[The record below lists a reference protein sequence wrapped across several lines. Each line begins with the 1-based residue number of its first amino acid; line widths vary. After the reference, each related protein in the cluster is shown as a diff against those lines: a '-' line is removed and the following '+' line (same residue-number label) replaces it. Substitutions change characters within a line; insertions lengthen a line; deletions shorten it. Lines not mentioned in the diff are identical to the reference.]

1 MAFDAWNDAGDK
13 PARLTHLDDR
23 NDRTVLSTLYSVG
36 PSGPDHDAVMRIGG
50 EAPGRRAHSRNR
62 CQHHGLLR
70 VTATSDRDRIPT
82 VSSSSAP
89 SFVLSDFFPHA
100 ARNTTPAGTSP
111 VVTRRHKAISHFR
124 ARATII
130 VLRFLPTLAVRV

>member
-82 VSSSSAP
+82 ISGSPAP
-89 SFVLSDFFPHA
+89 SLSCPISSL
-100 ARNTTPAGTSP
+100 TLPAIRRRPEPRQWSP
-111 VVTRRHKAISHFR
+111 GAIRQLVTC
-124 ARATII
+124 
-130 VLRFLPTLAVRV
+130 VP